1 MAVTLHHIV
10 IDSHDLSRL
19 AQFWAQVL
27 GWSILSERER
37 EVVIGPDEHA
47 EVGICFMPVTDDK
60 VVKNRVHFDLNP
72 GSDANPAERH
82 AEIDRILGLGATRV
96 DIGQQG
102 DESWTVLADP
112 EGNEFCVLRP
122 NRTLIS

>member
-10 IDSHDLSRL
+10 IDAHDLPRL
-19 AQFWAQVL
+19 ARFWAQVL

-37 EVVIGPDEHA
+37 EIVIGAGEHA
-47 EVGICFMPVTDDK
+47 DVGICFMPVTDDK
-60 VVKNRVHFDLNP
+60 VVKNRVHLDLNP
-72 GSDANPAERH
+72 GSDASPAERQ

-96 DIGQQG
+96 DIGQQA

-112 EGNEFCVLRP
+112 EGLAG
-122 NRTLIS
+122 